1 MGRWVAKTA
10 AVLICTETE
19 SRLVLP
25 RTVVGEFRGK
35 WGVIANGYKFL
46 LEGVEIL
53 CEGCTML
60 WIH

>member
-35 WGVIANGYKFL
+35 WGVISD
-46 LEGVEIL
+46 
-53 CEGCTML
+53 GCG
-60 WIH
+60 ISF